1 MIKQWKALIVA
12 VVWFTQPTVGSTASS
27 QTHRLLIVMEG
38 RASRV
43 QPQEQGLRDGLE
55 ELGYIEGK
63 NLVTDHLN
71 EEGVERLR
79 TSVASYVQKQRAEL
93 IVTLGMVETA
103 AAKNATTKLP
113 IIFLPVGYPVQSGF
127 VKSLAIPGT
136 NLTGLTFYTGFEN
149 LSKQLEVFTDVVPS
163 MRRVL
168 AFSDGRDPNGGQ
180 GLKSIKGVAQH
191 LGIELTNRTVNSVAD
206 AVLAVTA
213 LPKAAR
219 KSGIFI
225 FCSGLFRDLKDLA
238 TVATKERLPLFGC
251 NAFQVAE
258 QDVLFSYAPDLY
270 SIGYRGAALAD
281 KILKGAKPQTLPV
294 ETPIKFELVINR
306 RTATAIGL
314 KIRPEILTLA
324 DRVFD

>member
-12 VVWFTQPTVGSTASS
+12 VMWFTQPTVGSTASS

-63 NLVTDHLN
+63 NLVTDRIN

-79 TSVASYVQKQRAEL
+79 TSVASYVQKQRADL
-93 IVTLGMVETA
+93 IVTVGMVETA

-113 IIFLPVGYPVQSGF
+113 IIFLPVGHPVQSGF

-168 AFSDGRDPNGGQ
+168 TLSDGRDPSSGQ

-206 AVLAVTA
+206 AIPAVAA

-219 KSGIFI
+219 KNGIFI

-238 TVATKERLPLFGC
+238 TVATKEQCPC
-251 NAFQVAE
+251 S
-258 QDVLFSYAPDLY
+258 DV
-270 SIGYRGAALAD
+270 
-281 KILKGAKPQTLPV
+281 
-294 ETPIKFELVINR
+294 TPSK
-306 RTATAIGL
+306 
-314 KIRPEILTLA
+314 
-324 DRVFD
+324 